1 MLYRIDLVFSYWIFV
16 WYLLYVLHIVKY
28 NPKFAIII
36 GIIENIV
43 MFLTMIYFG
52 SSYETLFNFI
62 IINIFIKFIP
72 YYTLIQ
78 TSIAYNDIKVT
89 ILLFLI
95 YSIWVYINRESVIE
109 YQNKI
114 FDSLI
119 HNKNQTPLMFLIQKI
134 KTDFNAFRFRHLEY
148 NFDK

>member
-16 WYLLYVLHIVKY
+16 WYLLYLMHIIKY
-28 NPKFAIII
+28 NPKFAISI
-36 GIIENIV
+36 GIIENIF
-43 MFLTMIYFG
+43 MFLIMIFFG
-52 SSYETLFNFI
+52 SSYETLFYFI
-62 IINIFIKFIP
+62 IINIFIKLIP

-78 TSIAYNDIKVT
+78 TNITYRDIKAT

-95 YSIWVYINRESVIE
+95 YCVWVYINGQSVIE

-119 HNKNQTPLMFLIQKI
+119 HNKNQTPFMFFIQKM
-134 KTDFNAFRFRHLEY
+134 KKVF
-148 NFDK
+148 

>member
-62 IINIFIKFIP
+62 IINIFIKLIP

-78 TSIAYNDIKVT
+78 TSISYNDIKVT

-95 YSIWVYINRESVIE
+95 YSIWVYINGKSIIE

-119 HNKNQTPLMFLIQKI
+119 HNKNQTPLMFVIQKI
-134 KTDFNAFRFRHLEY
+134 KTDFNTFRFRHI
-148 NFDK
+148 

>member
-62 IINIFIKFIP
+62 IINIFIKLIP

-78 TSIAYNDIKVT
+78 TSISYNDIKVT

-95 YSIWVYINRESVIE
+95 YSIWVYINGKSIIE

-119 HNKNQTPLMFLIQKI
+119 HNKNQTPLMFVIQKI
-134 KTDFNAFRFRHLEY
+134 KTDLRFINL
-148 NFDK
+148 